1 MNKLLM
7 MRNAIVKNG
16 PSILTGI
23 GVVGVI
29 ATAVT
34 ASKATLIASEV
45 IAEEEEHTQQE
56 LDTKEKVALTWKY
69 YIPTIVV
76 GALTISSIVGS
87 NKINLKRNAALAGLY
102 SLSQKSFDT
111 YKKKVVQKIGEEKE
125 KEVKQEVNEDK
136 VARHYKE
143 SDVIYT
149 GHGDTLFW
157 DSTAGRAFK
166 SDMDTVKR
174 ACIDLSREMISCHS
188 VTLNEL
194 YYKLNLPDTST
205 GEMLG
210 WHIDQS
216 TVEPEF
222 DSMLTPDGK
231 ACVVM
236 GFKVEPL
243 YHDMYGVRL

>member
-7 MRNAIVKNG
+7 VRNMIMKNG
-16 PSILTGI
+16 PSILTGV
-23 GVVGVI
+23 GVVGVL

-45 IAEEEEHTQQE
+45 IAEEEDWTKQK

-87 NKINLKRNAALAGLY
+87 NKINLRRNAALAGLY
-102 SLSQKSFDT
+102 SLSSQKLDT
-111 YKKKVVQKIGEEKE
+111 YKKKVVQKIGEDKE
-125 KEVKQEVNEDK
+125 KEVTQEVNEDTVNK
-136 VARHYKE
+136 HYKE

-166 SDMDTVKR
+166 SDMDVVKR
-174 ACIDLSREMISCHS
+174 ACIDLSREMLSCHC
-188 VTLNEL
+188 VCLNEL
-194 YYKLNLPDTST
+194 YQKLNLPETST

-216 TVEPEF
+216 TVEPRF
-222 DSMLTPDGK
+222 GSMLTQEGK
-231 ACVVM
+231 PCVVM
-236 GFKVEPL
+236 EFGVDPL